1 MQLCSILGTGTTQEK
16 NEERT
21 WIPKA
26 VVGYGKKGISGG
38 IGSEGGGWGVRGS
51 SADQPTS
58 PLRGTEQRF
67 KSYPSCREVV
77 TKGG

>member
-38 IGSEGGGWGVRGS
+38 IGSEGRGGGFVALPRTSLRLLSEERNKGSNHIHHVVRS
-51 SADQPTS
+51 
-58 PLRGTEQRF
+58 
-67 KSYPSCREVV
+67 
-77 TKGG
+77 